1 MLPKMG
7 KVLPGSSG
15 KGNFGLD
22 YAGVIATALRSELG
36 DTHRAIKIVM
46 RWTGASER
54 TVKNWLTGTSGPAGE
69 HLVSLAR
76 YSNSVL
82 EVFLQLAGRDTA
94 ILGLKLNDVRDKVA
108 ELQRCL
114 DKPVGDAISGVGG

>member
-7 KVLPGSSG
+7 KVLPGSAGQRKSE
-15 KGNFGLD
+15 LD
-22 YAGVIATALRSELG
+22 YAGVIAMALRTELG

-69 HLVSLAR
+69 HLVLLAR

-82 EVFLQLAGRDTA
+82 EVFLRLAGRNTA
-94 ILGLKLNDVRDKVA
+94 ILGIKLNDVRDKVA

-114 DKPVGDAISGVGG
+114 DGSTSG